1 METLTVRDFID
12 IIKEGDPVENHN
24 RLEKKINELSEPDKR
39 VLIIK
44 MTYVLEALI
53 GRK

>member
-12 IIKEGDPVENHN
+12 IIQEGDPVENHN
-24 RLEKKINELSEPDKR
+24 RLEKEIDKLSESDKR